1 MQICLLGLLSGRMKS
16 ARGENGGPGG
26 HRRRGRGGRGDHG
39 RRRRVGR
46 RRGDGRRGG
55 KRRRDGHN
63 MSARTEA
70 RAWTLRDR
78 RQPGVRRDRPVC
90 RRITRRGAHVAPDV
104 EGPPGRTRRWK
115 RRKETVRS
123 IGTRVPGLCFP
134 WFHSRSVCPFAF
146 TRGLPLPVGTRT
158 HGMRLVCET
167 CRQPP
172 VLR

>member
-1 MQICLLGLLSGRMKS
+1 MQICLLGLLSGPMKS

-55 KRRRDGHN
+55 KRRRDGHD
-63 MSARTEA
+63 MSARAEA
-70 RAWTLRDR
+70 SAWTSRDR

-90 RRITRRGAHVAPDV
+90 RRIARRGAHVAPDV

-123 IGTRVPGLCFP
+123 IGTRIPGLCACLVPFAVGV
-134 WFHSRSVCPFAF
+134 SVCLHA
-146 TRGLPLPVGTRT
+146 RAAAAGWNAHARDASCV
-158 HGMRLVCET
+158 
-167 CRQPP
+167 
-172 VLR
+172 